1 MSSMV
6 GINNFFTRVLCPSL
20 ENQLFISQQAPLLMW
35 TKRRA
40 EGAMVAGTVAMAL
53 SSSGVW
59 WVLSWISLP
68 SGLSLQRA
76 PTRYAHPSPFLL
88 YETEHLNLSHLY
100 SDQKRSN
107 YKCRSFCK
115 AKIIRHTCVQPC
127 PLLDPP
133 LVAAALRDPIKIG
146 FWVCPRHPR
155 RGWRTSRQT
164 SSGIDDSFH
173 RQSSCSNNDS
183 FQCARHR
190 NCEIELALSLCRG
203 WEAAVN
209 SGQGGEK
216 KRQGRRREDVPL
228 GCWSG
233 GPDWS
238 LHGLHEGVG
247 LHPICSQS

>member
-1 MSSMV
+1 VDKKESW
-6 GINNFFTRVLCPSL
+6 GCHGCRNCCHGTL
-20 ENQLFISQQAPLLMW
+20 QLW
-35 TKRRA
+35 
-40 EGAMVAGTVAMAL
+40 
-53 SSSGVW
+53 VW

-100 SDQKRSN
+100 SDQIRSN

-146 FWVCPRHPR
+146 FWVCPRPPR

-190 NCEIELALSLCRG
+190 NYEIELALSLCRR

-209 SGQGGEK
+209 SGRGGEK

>member
-1 MSSMV
+1 LLKWHIIQKRLNIITPGQHSIHRSESISMSSMV

-100 SDQKRSN
+100 SDQIRSN

-146 FWVCPRHPR
+146 FWVCPRPPR

-173 RQSSCSNNDS
+173 RQSSRSKPVTMILFNVQDTGTVRLN
-183 FQCARHR
+183 
-190 NCEIELALSLCRG
+190 
-203 WEAAVN
+203 
-209 SGQGGEK
+209 
-216 KRQGRRREDVPL
+216 
-228 GCWSG
+228 
-233 GPDWS
+233 
-238 LHGLHEGVG
+238 
-247 LHPICSQS
+247 